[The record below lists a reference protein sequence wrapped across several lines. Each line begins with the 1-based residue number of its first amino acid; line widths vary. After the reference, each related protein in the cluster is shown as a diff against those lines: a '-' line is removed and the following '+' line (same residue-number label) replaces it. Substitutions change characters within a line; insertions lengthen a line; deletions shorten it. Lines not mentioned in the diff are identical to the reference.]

1 VLYDDAEKWSRE
13 EIEKA
18 QIERLRRTLGRAAGS
33 RFYGTLFREQ
43 GIDPDSV
50 RSLDDVRRLPFTTKA
65 DLRAAYP
72 DGLLA
77 MPHKDMVRMHVSS
90 GTTGTPT
97 VIYHTKNDLDWWASL
112 MARCMHMVGIRST
125 DVFQNMSGYGLF
137 TGGLGIHYG
146 AERLGC
152 LTIPAGAG
160 NTKRQL
166 KLITDFKVTAVHI
179 IPSYALHL
187 ANVIREMGMDPK
199 GLPIRFALVGAEP
212 YTEEARRRL
221 EEIFDMKVYNS
232 YGLSEMNGP
241 GVAFECTEQHG
252 MHLWEDAYIAEIVD
266 PETGEPVPEGELGE
280 LVMTTLGREGMP
292 VIRYRTRDLT
302 RFLPGSCPCGRAHRR
317 IDRIA
322 GRCDDMIIIK
332 GVNIYP
338 MQVEAILMAMP
349 EVGQNYL
356 IELDRVGVMDQITIK
371 VEVKEEFF
379 VEDMRALTGLQKRIT
394 SRLRDEIL
402 VTPKVELVEA
412 KSLPQGE
419 GKAKRVVDK
428 RGDGS

>member
-18 QIERLRRTLGRAAGS
+18 QIERLRRSLHQAAGS
-33 RFYGTLFREQ
+33 RFYGALFREH
-43 GIDPDSV
+43 GVNPDAV
-50 RSLDDVRRLPFTTKA
+50 RCLDDIRRLPFTTKK
-65 DLRAAYP
+65 DLREAYP

-77 MPHKDMVRMHVSS
+77 MPHADMVRMHVSS
-90 GTTGTPT
+90 GTTGAPT

-112 MARCMHMVGIRST
+112 MARCMHMVGIRPT

-160 NTKRQL
+160 NTKRQI

-187 ANVIREMGMDPK
+187 ANVLRDMGVDPAS
-199 GLPIRFALVGAEP
+199 LPIRFALVGAEP
-212 YTEEARRRL
+212 YTEAARRRL
-221 EEIFDMKVYNS
+221 EEMFDMKVYNS

-302 RFLPGSCPCGRAHRR
+302 RFLPGPCPCGRVHRR

-428 RGDGS
+428 RGTDL

>member
-1 VLYDDAEKWSRE
+1 VFYDDAEKWSRE

-18 QIERLRRTLGRAAGS
+18 QAARLRRTLQQAAGS
-33 RFYGTLFREQ
+33 RFYGELFRAH
-43 GIDPDSV
+43 GVDPDSV
-50 RSLDDVRRLPFTTKA
+50 CAIEDVRRLPFTTKA

-77 MPHKDMVRMHVSS
+77 MPHADMVRMHVSS
-90 GTTGTPT
+90 GTTGAPT

-112 MARCMHMVGIRST
+112 MARCMHMVGIRPT

-160 NTKRQL
+160 NTKRQI
-166 KLITDFKVTAVHI
+166 KLITDFNVTAVHI

-187 ANVIREMGMDPK
+187 ANVLRDMGVDPAS
-199 GLPIRFALVGAEP
+199 LPIKFALVGAEP

-221 EEIFDMKVYNS
+221 EEMFDMKVYNS

-241 GVAFECTEQHG
+241 GVAFECPEQHG
-252 MHLWEDAYIAEIVD
+252 MHLWEDAYVAEIVD
-266 PETGEPVPEGELGE
+266 PETGEPLPDGELGE

-302 RFLPGSCPCGRAHRR
+302 RFLPGPCPCGRAHRR

-394 SRLRDEIL
+394 TRLRDEIL

-419 GKAKRVVDK
+419 GKAKRVIDK
-428 RGDGS
+428 RGGDL